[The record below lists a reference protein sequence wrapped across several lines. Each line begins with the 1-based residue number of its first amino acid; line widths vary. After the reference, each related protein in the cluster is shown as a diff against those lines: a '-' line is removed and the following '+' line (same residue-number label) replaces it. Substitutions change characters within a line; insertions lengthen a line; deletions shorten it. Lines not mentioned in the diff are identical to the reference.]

1 MTPALERLLAVMAAG
16 GGDEG
21 RIVAA
26 YTDYLRDFGLDHFT
40 LGFIEQGRGR
50 SDPALRIWTSL
61 SDGWMEEYAARGFYA
76 HDYVLHQVEALDRA
90 RPVAAF
96 DWGLHMVDRPDVSER
111 TRPVL
116 RGVGDAGLGAAMS
129 FAGRHVED
137 GGERRFVVSF
147 GCAAAPIEEA
157 RRRIEAH
164 RNELVI
170 AAFAMAPLLAPALD
184 LPLRRPGHETGPQL
198 TGRERDVLARFAQGL
213 RPDRIAER
221 MGLSKRT
228 VDMHAANARRKL
240 GARTLAEAVARGVRR
255 GLI

>member
-16 GGDEG
+16 RGDEG
-21 RIVAA
+21 RIISA

-40 LGFIEQGRGR
+40 LGFIDGATETAPG
-50 SDPALRIWTSL
+50 ALRIWTSL
-61 SDGWMEEYAARGFYA
+61 SDDWMEEYYA
-76 HDYVLHQVEALDRA
+76 QGYPVHDYVLHQVEALDA
-90 RPVAAF
+90 GRPLSAFEWGVHLADRDHVA
-96 DWGLHMVDRPDVSER
+96 PT

-116 RGVGDAGLGAAMS
+116 AGVADAGLAAAMS
-129 FAGRHVED
+129 FAGRHVEA
-137 GGERRFVVSF
+137 GAERRFAASF
-147 GCAAAPIEEA
+147 GCATASMAET

-170 AAFAMAPLLAPALD
+170 AAFALAPLLAPELE
-184 LPLRRPGHETGPQL
+184 RTGPAEGRSPL

-213 RPDRIAER
+213 RPERIADR

-240 GARTLAEAVARGVRR
+240 KARTLAEAVATGVRR